1 MVAVPQM
8 QEYYY
13 RMPRKN
19 TFSALVLSLIVVF
32 GFIVIGSTSINIGKP
47 FFTDSAYAQKS
58 AGTTTT
64 GAATTPATKPT
75 TATATG
81 GPYMGVNV
89 NGLGTSRS
97 QAKTTSSLLP
107 PNYYDDSFRII
118 SQGGMNHVRL
128 VFYWEAY
135 EKDPAAFIKELTTVA
150 QTADKY
156 GLKVMYD
163 NHQFH
168 TSSWLD
174 PTRGIGFPFSLF
186 KVNATAYP
194 AGGGGQTKDV
204 AARTWWNNWWN
215 RAIKDASGVDG
226 WTLQANFL
234 KKIVSTVDSHPS
246 TLGYEILSEPQ
257 VHSITQWSKIGTYNT
272 FMVNQLRTLTHKTIA
287 YSMNIP
293 IDQKSITTLGVTP
306 QNLAKM
312 APANKQNVVF
322 KISMYGSPSS
332 SSFQASKLRIL
343 VQARQITGTPL
354 YIGEWNNVKREKTID
369 EEGQIINKINPQLSD
384 INQTE
389 ATQMVQTFKR
399 VGAWGASYW
408 IWNFQ
413 SHIVSNYNLI
423 AVISKASPMAP
434 TKYFDIVKTA
444 YATVYGNAIK
454 PQIPATLT
462 GTATGTTPPKSLT
475 TPSPSA
481 PSASS
486 SSTTTTI
493 SAKLKAELCNPS
505 NPSLKV
511 VNATEA
517 RICNIPKTVKNTT
530 TSSSSP

>member
-1 MVAVPQM
+1 
-8 QEYYY
+8 
-13 RMPRKN
+13 MPRKN
-19 TFSALVLSLIVVF
+19 PFSALVLSLIVAF
-32 GFIVIGSTSINIGKP
+32 GFIVIGSTSNNIGKP
-47 FFTDSAYAQKS
+47 FFIDPAFSQKS
-58 AGTTTT
+58 PAATTTT
-64 GAATTPATKPT
+64 AGAGARTTT
-75 TATATG
+75 TAAATATG
-81 GPYMGVNV
+81 GPYMGVDV
-89 NGLGTSRS
+89 NGLATSRS
-97 QAKTTSSLLP
+97 QAKTTSALLP
-107 PNYYDDSFRII
+107 PNYYDNSFRII
-118 SQGGMNHVRL
+118 SQAGMNHVRL

-135 EKDPAAFIKELTTVA
+135 EKDPAAFINELNTVA

-163 NHQFH
+163 NHEFH

-174 PTRGIGFPFSLF
+174 PTRGIGFPFTLF
-186 KVNATAYP
+186 KVNTTAYP
-194 AGGGGQTKDV
+194 AGAGGQTKDT
-204 AARTWWNNWWN
+204 AARIWWTNWWN

-272 FMVNQLRTLTHKTIA
+272 FIVNQLRTLTHKTIA

-293 IDQKSITTLGVTP
+293 IDQKSMTSLGVTP

-322 KISMYGSPSS
+322 KISMYGLPSS
-332 SSFQASKLRIL
+332 SSFQASKLRAL

-369 EEGQIINKINPQLSD
+369 EEGQLVSKINPQLSD

-399 VGAWGASYW
+399 IGAWGAAYW

-423 AVISKASPMAP
+423 AIISHAAPLTP

-444 YATVYGNAIK
+444 YLTVYGNTLK
-454 PQIPATLT
+454 PQTPVTST
-462 GTATGTTPPKSLT
+462 GTAAGTTPSKSPI

-481 PSASS
+481 STP
-486 SSTTTTI
+486 STTTTI
-493 SAKLKAELCNPS
+493 SAKLKAELCNPN
-505 NPSLKV
+505 NPALKV

-517 RICNIPKTVKNTT
+517 RICNIPKTVKNNTT
-530 TSSSSP
+530 TSSPSP

>member
-1 MVAVPQM
+1 M
-8 QEYYY
+8 YLFY
-13 RMPRKN
+13 
-19 TFSALVLSLIVVF
+19 
-32 GFIVIGSTSINIGKP
+32 SI
-47 FFTDSAYAQKS
+47 DLY
-58 AGTTTT
+58 
-64 GAATTPATKPT
+64 
-75 TATATG
+75 
-81 GPYMGVNV
+81 
-89 NGLGTSRS
+89 GLTTSRS

-118 SQGGMNHVRL
+118 SQSGMNHVRL

-135 EKDPAAFIKELTTVA
+135 EKNPTAFIKELTTIA

-174 PTRGIGFPFSLF
+174 PTRGIGFPSSLF
-186 KVNATAYP
+186 KVNTTAYP

-204 AARTWWNNWWN
+204 PARTWWTNWWN
-215 RAIKDASGVDG
+215 KAIKDASGVDG

-257 VHSITQWSKIGTYNT
+257 VHSVTQWSKIGMYNS

-293 IDQKSITTLGVTP
+293 IDQKSMTTLGVTA

-332 SSFQASKLRIL
+332 SSFQANKLRTL

-369 EEGQIINKINPQLSD
+369 EEGQIVSKINPQLSD

-389 ATQMVQTFKR
+389 AIQMVQTFKR
-399 VGAWGASYW
+399 IGAWGAAYW

-423 AVISKASPMAP
+423 AVISKAAPMAP

-444 YATVYGNAIK
+444 YATVYGNTIK
-454 PQIPATLT
+454 PQIPATST
-462 GTATGTTPPKSLT
+462 GAATGTTPPKSAT
-475 TPSPSA
+475 TPSP

-486 SSTTTTI
+486 SSTTATI

-530 TSSSSP
+530 TSSSSPS

>member
-1 MVAVPQM
+1 
-8 QEYYY
+8 
-13 RMPRKN
+13 MPRKN
-19 TFSALVLSLIVVF
+19 HFSALVLLLIVAF
-32 GFIVIGSTSINIGKP
+32 GFIVIGSTSNNIGRS
-47 FFTDSAYAQKS
+47 FFIDSAYSQKS
-58 AGTTTT
+58 TDTTGGTTPTT
-64 GAATTPATKPT
+64 KARATT
-75 TATATG
+75 TG
-81 GPYMGVNV
+81 GPYMGVDL
-89 NGLGTSRS
+89 NGLATSRS
-97 QAKTTSSLLP
+97 QAKTTNVILP
-107 PNYYDDSFRII
+107 TNYYNDSFRII

-128 VFYWEAY
+128 VLYWEAY
-135 EKDPAAFIKELTTVA
+135 EKNPAAFIAELNIVA

-174 PTRGIGFPFSLF
+174 PSRGIGFPFSLF
-186 KVNATAYP
+186 KVNSTAYP
-194 AGGGGQTKDV
+194 AGGGGQTKD
-204 AARTWWNNWWN
+204 AAAKTWWTNWWN
-215 RAIKDASGVDG
+215 RSIKDASGVDG

-234 KKIVSTVDSHPS
+234 KKIVTTVDRHPS

-257 VHSITQWSKIGTYNT
+257 VHSISQWSKIGTYNT

-293 IDQKSITTLGVTP
+293 IDLKSPIGVTP

-312 APANKQNVVF
+312 APTNKTNVIF

-332 SSFQASKLRIL
+332 STFQASKLRVL

-354 YIGEWNNVKREKTID
+354 YVGEWNNVKRENTID
-369 EEGQIINKINPQLSD
+369 EEGQIVSKINPKLSD

-389 ATQMVQTFKR
+389 AIQMVQTFKR
-399 VGAWGASYW
+399 IGAWGAAYW

-423 AVISKASPMAP
+423 VVISHAAP
-434 TKYFDIVKTA
+434 LKTTKYFDIVKTS
-444 YATVYGNAIK
+444 YATVYGDTIN
-454 PQIPATLT
+454 PQIPVTST
-462 GTATGTTPPKSLT
+462 GTATGTTSSKS
-475 TPSPSA
+475 PSP
-481 PSASS
+481 PSPPSPPASS

-505 NPSLKV
+505 NPRLKV

-530 TSSSSP
+530 TSSSLP